1 MNRFYLTILFTCFVS
16 YCFSQSKDSNQLNDM
31 ISTSLELN
39 LSLRIKALKDQNA
52 LDSSKPFILTGEN
65 FPRKFKLSD
74 SIMKKYNVRWLNMK
88 QYSHKALRKGVDII
102 GLLPIRIYKD
112 ELLIS
117 IVDIHLT
124 KRWKKLHLDCPDY
137 SVNYR
142 FRYSCEQQKWELV
155 EIEPSYSK
163 NIYWVE

>member
-74 SIMKKYNVRWLNMK
+74 SIMKKYKVRFINMK
-88 QYSHKALRKGVDII
+88 QYNRKTLRKGIDII

-124 KRWKKLHLDCPDY
+124 KRWKKLHPDCPDF
-137 SVNYR
+137 SVIYR
-142 FRYSCEQQKWELV
+142 FRYFCEQQKWKLV
-155 EIEPSYSK
+155 DVEPSYSK

>member
-1 MNRFYLTILFTCFVS
+1 MNRFYLTILLSCIVS
-16 YCFSQSKDSNQLNDM
+16 YCFSQSKETNELNDM
-31 ISTSLELN
+31 ITTSLELN
-39 LSLRIKALKDQNA
+39 LSLRVKALKDQNV
-52 LDSSKPFILTGEN
+52 LEGSKPLILAGDN
-65 FPRKFKLSD
+65 LPRYFELTD

-124 KRWKKLHLDCPDY
+124 KRWKKLRLDCPDY
-137 SVNYR
+137 SVSYR
-142 FRYSCEQQKWELV
+142 FRYSCEQQEWKLV
-155 EIEPSYSK
+155 DVEPSYSK

>member
-1 MNRFYLTILFTCFVS
+1 MDRFYLTILFTCFVS

-31 ISTSLELN
+31 ITTSLELN
-39 LSLRIKALKDQNA
+39 LSLRIKAFKDQNV
-52 LDSSKPFILTGEN
+52 LESSKPFILTGEN
-65 FPRKFKLSD
+65 FPRSFELTD
-74 SIMKKYNVRWLNMK
+74 SIMKKYKVRFINMK
-88 QYSHKALRKGVDII
+88 QYNRKTLRKGIDII

-124 KRWKKLHLDCPDY
+124 KRWKKLHPDCPDF
-137 SVNYR
+137 SVIYR
-142 FRYSCEQQKWELV
+142 FRYFCEQQKWKLV
-155 EIEPSYSK
+155 DVEPSYSK

>member
-1 MNRFYLTILFTCFVS
+1 MNRLYLTILFSFLLN
-16 YCFSQSKDSNQLNDM
+16 YCFSQSKETNELNDM
-31 ISTSLELN
+31 ITTSLELN
-39 LSLRIKALKDQNA
+39 LSLRIKAFKDQNV
-52 LDSSKPFILTGEN
+52 LESSKPFILTGEN
-65 FPRKFKLSD
+65 FPRSFELTD
-74 SIMKKYNVRWLNMK
+74 SIMKKYKVRFINMK
-88 QYSHKALRKGVDII
+88 QYNRKTLRKGIDII

>member
-1 MNRFYLTILFTCFVS
+1 MDRFYLTILLSCIVS
-16 YCFSQSKDSNQLNDM
+16 YCFSQSKETNELNDM
-31 ISTSLELN
+31 ITTSLELN
-39 LSLRIKALKDQNA
+39 LSLRVKALKDQNV
-52 LDSSKPFILTGEN
+52 LEGSKPLILAGDN
-65 FPRKFKLSD
+65 LPRYFELTD

-117 IVDIHLT
+117 VVDIRLT
-124 KRWKKLHLDCPDY
+124 KRWKKLRLDCPDY
-137 SVNYR
+137 SVSYR
-142 FRYSCEQQKWELV
+142 FRYSCEQQEWKLV
-155 EIEPSYSK
+155 DVEPSYSK

>member
-1 MNRFYLTILFTCFVS
+1 MDRFYLTILLSCIVS
-16 YCFSQSKDSNQLNDM
+16 YCFSQSKETNELNDM
-31 ISTSLELN
+31 ITTSLELN
-39 LSLRIKALKDQNA
+39 LSLRVKALKDQNV
-52 LDSSKPFILTGEN
+52 LEGSKPLILAGDN
-65 FPRKFKLSD
+65 LPRYFELTD

-124 KRWKKLHLDCPDY
+124 KKWKKLHLDCSNF

-142 FRYSCEQQKWELV
+142 FRYSCEQQEWKLV
-155 EIEPSYSK
+155 DVEPSYSK

>member
-74 SIMKKYNVRWLNMK
+74 SIMKKYNVRFINMK
-88 QYSHKALRKGVDII
+88 QYSRKTLRKGVDII
-102 GLLPIRIYKD
+102 GLLHIRIYKD

-117 IVDIHLT
+117 VVDIRLT
-124 KRWKKLHLDCPDY
+124 KRWKKLRLDCPDY
-137 SVNYR
+137 SVSYR
-142 FRYSCEQQKWELV
+142 FRYSCEQQEWKLV
-155 EIEPSYSK
+155 DVEPSYSK